1 MFHGGVCEQMAEAQI
16 DAFRRGEY
24 YGETRRYIPDD
35 SEVIGQDLVN
45 RQMLAGEPAG
55 LARDGFS
62 SANDLALVDHREF
75 ASSEDFPDI
84 FTEQVRK
91 LAGPGLNRARSVDV
105 ALKRAQADSRK
116 AIESNLIIY
125 ATETWQIRTGEV
137 ACTYIT
143 DAISNTMR
151 ILQRLDF
158 CRTLTLEPVRVDA
171 SKTLILE
178 YYAFLERYYVRQFAQ
193 PLREQMFERF
203 EQLQPIWNTSR
214 SLWNAIPV
222 PMQGTGTYINIE
234 RREMIRLRYTS
245 ISRSRSRSPRNRN

>member
-1 MFHGGVCEQMAEAQI
+1 MYQDMVEAQV

-24 YGETRRYIPDD
+24 YGERRQYIPDD
-35 SEVIGQDLVN
+35 TETIGQDLVN

-62 SANDLALVDHREF
+62 SANDLALVDLREF
-75 ASSEDFPDI
+75 VSSEDVPDI
-84 FTEQVRK
+84 FTEQVRR
-91 LAGPGLNRARSVDV
+91 LAGPGLNRSRSVDN
-105 ALKRAQADSRK
+105 ALKRVETDSRK

-137 ACTYIT
+137 ACTFTT
-143 DAISNTMR
+143 DAISNIMR

-178 YYAFLERYYVRQFAQ
+178 YFAFLERYYVRQFST
-193 PLREQMFERF
+193 PVREQLFEGF
-203 EQLQPIWNTSR
+203 EQLQTIWNTSR

-222 PMQGTGTYINIE
+222 PMQGNGTYINIQRQE
-234 RREMIRLRYTS
+234 RIRLRYAS
-245 ISRSRSRSPRNRN
+245 ISRSRSRSPRQN

>member
-1 MFHGGVCEQMAEAQI
+1 MYHGGVCQEMAEAQL

-24 YGETRRYIPDD
+24 YGERRQYIPDN

-45 RQMLAGEPAG
+45 RQLLAGEPAG
-55 LARDGFS
+55 LARDGYS
-62 SANDLALVDHREF
+62 SANDLALVDPREF
-75 ASSEDFPDI
+75 ESSENFPEI

-91 LAGPGLNRARSVDV
+91 LAGTGLNRSRSVDH
-105 ALKRAQADSRK
+105 ALQRVEADSRK

-125 ATETWQIRTGEV
+125 AIETWQIRTGEV

-151 ILQRLDF
+151 ILQRIDF
-158 CRTLTLEPVRVDA
+158 CRTLTLEPIRVEA

-178 YYAFLERYYVRQFAQ
+178 YYAFLERYYVRQFSQ
-193 PLREQMFERF
+193 PLREQMFEKF
-203 EQLQPIWNTSR
+203 GQLQAIWNTNR

-222 PMQGTGTYINIE
+222 PMQGTGTYVNIQG
-234 RREMIRLRYTS
+234 REIVRLRYTS
-245 ISRSRSRSPRNRN
+245 ISRSRSRSPRN

>member
-1 MFHGGVCEQMAEAQI
+1 M
-16 DAFRRGEY
+16 
-24 YGETRRYIPDD
+24 
-35 SEVIGQDLVN
+35 
-45 RQMLAGEPAG
+45 
-55 LARDGFS
+55 
-62 SANDLALVDHREF
+62 
-75 ASSEDFPDI
+75 
-84 FTEQVRK
+84 RK
-91 LAGPGLNRARSVDV
+91 LAGPGLNRARSVDA
-105 ALKRAQADSRK
+105 ALKRAEADSRK
-116 AIESNLIIY
+116 AVESNLIIY

-203 EQLQPIWNTSR
+203 EQLQPIWNTNR

>member
-1 MFHGGVCEQMAEAQI
+1 MYQEMAEAQI

-24 YGETRRYIPDD
+24 YGEMRRYIPDD
-35 SEVIGQDLVN
+35 TEVIGQDLVN
-45 RQMLAGEPAG
+45 RQLLAGEPAG

-75 ASSEDFPDI
+75 SSNAEFPDI
-84 FTEQVRK
+84 FTQQVRK
-91 LAGPGLNRARSVDV
+91 LAGPGLNRARSVDS
-105 ALKRAQADSRK
+105 ALRRAEPDTRK

-143 DAISNTMR
+143 DAINNTMR

-158 CRTLTLEPVRVDA
+158 CRTLTLEPVRVEA

-178 YYAFLERYYVRQFAQ
+178 YYAFLERYYVRQFSQ

-203 EQLQPIWNTSR
+203 EQLQVIWNTSR
-214 SLWNAIPV
+214 SLWHAIPV
-222 PMQGTGTYINIE
+222 PMQGTGTYTNIQRME
-234 RREMIRLRYTS
+234 RVTLRYTS
-245 ISRSRSRSPRNRN
+245 ISRSRSRSPRGA

>member
-1 MFHGGVCEQMAEAQI
+1 MFHGGVCEQMAEAQV

-24 YGETRRYIPDD
+24 YGETRQYIPDD

-91 LAGPGLNRARSVDV
+91 LAGPGLNRARSVDN
-105 ALKRAQADSRK
+105 ALKRAETDSRK

-143 DAISNTMR
+143 DAINNTMR

-178 YYAFLERYYVRQFAQ
+178 YYAYLERYYIRQLSQ
-193 PLREQMFERF
+193 PLREQMFEKF
-203 EQLQPIWNTSR
+203 GQLQAIWNTNR
-214 SLWNAIPV
+214 SLWHAIPV
-222 PMQGTGTYINIE
+222 PMQGTGTYINIQ
-234 RREMIRLRYTS
+234 RRERVTLRYSS
-245 ISRSRSRSPRNRN
+245 ISRSRSRSPRGD

>member
-1 MFHGGVCEQMAEAQI
+1 MGKRDDISPTTQM
-16 DAFRRGEY
+16 
-24 YGETRRYIPDD
+24 
-35 SEVIGQDLVN
+35 IGQDLVN
-45 RQMLAGEPAG
+45 RQLLAGEPAG

-75 ASSEDFPDI
+75 VSSENFPEV

-91 LAGPGLNRARSVDV
+91 LAGAGLNRSRSVDH
-105 ALKRAQADSRK
+105 ALTRVEADSRK

-151 ILQRLDF
+151 ILQRIDF
-158 CRTLTLEPVRVDA
+158 CRTLTLEPIRVEA
-171 SKTLILE
+171 TKMLILE
-178 YYAFLERYYVRQFAQ
+178 YYAFLERFYVRQFSQ
-193 PLREQMFERF
+193 TVRDQMFERF

-222 PMQGTGTYINIE
+222 PMQGSGTYTNIS
-234 RREMIRLRYTS
+234 RREMVRLRYTS

>member
-1 MFHGGVCEQMAEAQI
+1 MYHGGVCQDMAEAQI

-24 YGETRRYIPDD
+24 YGERRQYIPDN

-45 RQMLAGEPAG
+45 RQLLAGEPAG

-91 LAGPGLNRARSVDV
+91 LAGSGLNRARSVDN
-105 ALKRAQADSRK
+105 ALKRAETDSRK
-116 AIESNLIIY
+116 AIESNLIIF
-125 ATETWQIRTGEV
+125 ATQCWQIRTGEV

-143 DAISNTMR
+143 DAINNTMR

-158 CRTLTLEPVRVDA
+158 CRTLTLEPVRVEA

-178 YYAFLERYYVRQFAQ
+178 YYAYLERYYVRQFSQ
-193 PLREQMFERF
+193 PLREQMFAKF
-203 EQLQPIWNTSR
+203 GQLQAIWNTSR
-214 SLWNAIPV
+214 SLWHAIPV
-222 PMQGTGTYINIE
+222 PMQGTGTYINIQRME
-234 RREMIRLRYTS
+234 RVTLRYTS
-245 ISRSRSRSPRNRN
+245 ISRSRSRSPRGA